1 MTPQHHTSHPEYH
14 SMTGSTLTAQQQD
27 TMANIA
33 QKRIRGFFLIA
44 FGSFMAVAALLA
56 LFMGLTSPDS
66 PGMQSDLPVPPVIL
80 WFTGLLIVS
89 LLLVVWGARRL
100 KSANRQRRT
109 FEEALTLP
117 GQG

>member
-1 MTPQHHTSHPEYH
+1 MTPQHHSSHPEYH
-14 SMTGSTLTAQQQD
+14 SVTGSMLIAQQQD
-27 TMANIA
+27 AMANIA
-33 QKRIRGFFLIA
+33 QKRMRAFFLIA
-44 FGSFMAVAALLA
+44 FGSFMTVVALLA
-56 LFMGLTSPDS
+56 LSMGLTTPDS

-89 LLLVVWGARRL
+89 LLLVVRGARRL